1 MKTTTLSILLATFL
15 LLRSQIAADG
25 GEDGAASRELSLAE
39 VTRRVLEDNPA
50 IKEAENRWYA
60 AIHRVRQAYAWDD
73 PHVAGESRMR
83 RFVDVPPNAFTDQ
96 TLSIEQLI
104 RITGKN
110 LVRGRIAAAEAFS
123 AFQEARRAQ
132 LDVIAKARATYFQ
145 LANAY
150 DQLEINSKNT
160 TSLKQIA
167 DISRSRYETG
177 LESAAN
183 VLIPET
189 DYSKLLEAR
198 TDLERSLSDAQSQ
211 LNTLMNR
218 DAFARLGV
226 PTAFSEYLGYP
237 TQKPLMLLERIIKAS
252 SNENDI
258 VLDAFCG
265 CGTALVAA
273 QKLKRQWVGIDFSP
287 TACRVVATRLK
298 KDCGLKEDEKLW
310 AIGRG
315 FVVRDLPKT
324 EEELRKY
331 PPFEF
336 ENWAVARSRRNSKQG
351 AGR

>member
-104 RITGKN
+104 PITGKN

-150 DQLEINSKNT
+150 DQLEINNKNL

-177 LESAAN
+177 LETAAN
-183 VLIPET
+183 ALIAET
-189 DYSKLLEAR
+189 DYSKLQETR
-198 TDLERSLSDAQSQ
+198 RDLERNLSDAQSQ

-218 DAFARLGV
+218 DAFAPLGPPTGARISEAGLSASRLQAIALAQRPELQMARAKIDSEKSKLQLAHRAWIPDPAVNVKGQRYNDAAEAVSEFDAGV
-226 PTAFSEYLGYP
+226 SFTIPWVNPGKYS
-237 TQKPLMLLERIIKAS
+237 
-252 SNENDI
+252 
-258 VLDAFCG
+258 
-265 CGTALVAA
+265 AA
-273 QKLKRQWVGIDFSP
+273 
-287 TACRVVATRLK
+287 
-298 KDCGLKEDEKLW
+298 
-310 AIGRG
+310 
-315 FVVRDLPKT
+315 VR
-324 EEELRKY
+324 
-331 PPFEF
+331 
-336 ENWAVARSRRNSKQG
+336 
-351 AGR
+351 